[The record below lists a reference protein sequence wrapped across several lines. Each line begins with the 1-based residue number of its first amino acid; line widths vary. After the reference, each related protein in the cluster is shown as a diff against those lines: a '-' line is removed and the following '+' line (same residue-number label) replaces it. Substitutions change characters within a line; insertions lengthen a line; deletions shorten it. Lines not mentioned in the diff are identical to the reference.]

1 MHFSAEG
8 QAGLTVFGTGL
19 TVFLNQGPYPS
30 LKPSSGTWLNN
41 ILWIRAFM
49 IHCLQQCKPELYLMM
64 LGTRPVWMGL
74 VDVPLMRREDCVVVH
89 RTGSQGQ
96 WNCKP
101 AGQCKCCIK
110 QQFSLNVQHAVAIS
124 PVQLWKNPSSWAN
137 KVMEQ
142 AEVKISTFLT
152 YTYVKF
158 HQCFFYM
165 NPNNAYKCYLNWTL

>member
-19 TVFLNQGPYPS
+19 TVFLNQGSYPS

-89 RTGSQGQ
+89 RTGSRGQ

-124 PVQLWKNPSSWAN
+124 PVQL
-137 KVMEQ
+137 
-142 AEVKISTFLT
+142 VKESFLLSKQSHGTSRSENQHFSHLHLHEISPVLFL
-152 YTYVKF
+152 
-158 HQCFFYM
+158 Q
-165 NPNNAYKCYLNWTL
+165 